1 MKQFTLAISDPPHGQ
16 VDLRKAAPTLGLAAA
31 DLRMK
36 ALYQVPEI
44 WLADTDRRQV
54 ERATQTLR
62 KAGLNVR
69 IVGGHRLL
77 EVPPQ
82 GAVISFSFRVDRFV
96 AALAHATATLVYD
109 EQVFAVF
116 HTPAD
121 LGDARPSGLLGAR
134 TNGALGVVGAAGQP
148 KDFAFFD
155 IYRSREGEV
164 MRLWIVQDGVDFSGL
179 GDQKVPSQAGNMRKF
194 VAEWES
200 RFQRA
205 TIDRRLVNLQ
215 LRQPMTPVTPG
226 PALEQRKGFSFASRG
241 LSQLL
246 DTIAPDLQDTG
257 HADFSSRLVYLT
269 TRYTIR

>member
-1 MKQFTLAISDPPHGQ
+1 MKQFTLAISDPPHGR
-16 VDLRKAAPTLGLAAA
+16 VDLRKAAPTLGLAAG

-36 ALYQVPEI
+36 AIYQVPEI

-62 KAGLNVR
+62 AAGLNVR
-69 IVGGHRLL
+69 VVSSYRLL
-77 EVPPQ
+77 EVPRQ
-82 GAVISFSFRVDRFV
+82 GAVISFSFREHRFV
-96 AALAHATATLVYD
+96 AALAHATATLAY
-109 EQVFAVF
+109 EEKVFAV
-116 HTPAD
+116 
-121 LGDARPSGLLGAR
+121 
-134 TNGALGVVGAAGQP
+134 LGVVGAAGQP
-148 KDFAFFD
+148 QDSAFFD

-215 LRQPMTPVTPG
+215 LRRPMTPATPR

-241 LSQLL
+241 LSELL
-246 DTIAPDLQDTG
+246 DTMAPDLQDTG

>member
-1 MKQFTLAISDPPHGQ
+1 MKQFTLAISDPPHGR
-16 VDLRKAAPTLGLAAA
+16 VDLRKAAPTLGLAAG

-36 ALYQVPEI
+36 AIYQVPEI

-69 IVGGHRLL
+69 VVSGDRLL
-77 EVPPQ
+77 EVPRQ
-82 GAVISFSFRVDRFV
+82 GAVISFSFTEHQFV
-96 AALAHATATLVYD
+96 AALAHATARLAYD
-109 EQVFAVF
+109 EQVFAV
-116 HTPAD
+116 
-121 LGDARPSGLLGAR
+121 
-134 TNGALGVVGAAGQP
+134 LGVEGAAGQP
-148 KDFAFFD
+148 KDSVFFD

-194 VAEWES
+194 VTEWES

-205 TIDRRLVNLQ
+205 TVDRRLVNLQ
-215 LRQPMTPVTPG
+215 HRRPRTPATPG

-241 LSQLL
+241 LSELL
-246 DTIAPDLQDTG
+246 DTIAPDLQGTG
-257 HADFSSRLVYLT
+257 HSDFSSRLVYLT